1 MQRILRSI
9 SRRSRTGKTGNPEA
23 HQKTSLDAEADA
35 ERNPPRTL
43 RRCATVPARRCNAEQ
58 FAGGSCSALQS
69 ASDCAWENSARSR
82 LACYSIDL
90 GQDMLTEDDRIRLIH
105 DHRTALLNLMF
116 EELCRKPAHS
126 SAEQVAY
133 DIIATASNIQ
143 NALSDSNDIQH

>member
-58 FAGGSCSALQS
+58 FAGGNCSALHS
-69 ASDCAWENSARSR
+69 ASDRNHHHSRPKSSCCCLRGSSNLWLTKKKKSA
-82 LACYSIDL
+82 LFASIAL
-90 GQDMLTEDDRIRLIH
+90 TCLTECS
-105 DHRTALLNLMF
+105 T
-116 EELCRKPAHS
+116 S
-126 SAEQVAY
+126 
-133 DIIATASNIQ
+133 
-143 NALSDSNDIQH
+143 

>member
-58 FAGGSCSALQS
+58 FAGGNCSALHC
-69 ASDCAWENSARSR
+69 ASSEGSARSKLVYCR
-82 LACYSIDL
+82 ITF
-90 GQDMLTEDDRIRLIH
+90 GQNMLTQEDRIRLIH
-105 DHRTALLNLMF
+105 ENRTVLLNPMF
-116 EELCRKPAHS
+116 DELCRKA
-126 SAEQVAY
+126 A
-133 DIIATASNIQ
+133 N
-143 NALSDSNDIQH
+143 